1 MILLRFFYSLLFH
14 IPYLS
19 CHFSVCHLSASS
31 PEFVIPRILL
41 ISWLSLEEFI
51 IMWFL
56 LPAPDFHHY
65 RFSTDH
71 FLESLTG
78 SWSSPLLCPVNVSQ
92 TNHITTHCAKLAP
105 LYSPH
110 RISCAAIHCS
120 TQARCHPF
128 FQTQMF
134 SMDPIL

>member
-31 PEFVIPRILL
+31 FAIPRILL
-41 ISWLSLEEFI
+41 ISWLSLEELL

-56 LPAPDFHHY
+56 LPAPDFHHH

-92 TNHITTHCAKLAP
+92 TIHIITHCAKLARQPGTPRLVQAGGGGP
-105 LYSPH
+105 LRGWAHVHSDGHTVTPD
-110 RISCAAIHCS
+110 R
-120 TQARCHPF
+120 RG
-128 FQTQMF
+128 
-134 SMDPIL
+134 